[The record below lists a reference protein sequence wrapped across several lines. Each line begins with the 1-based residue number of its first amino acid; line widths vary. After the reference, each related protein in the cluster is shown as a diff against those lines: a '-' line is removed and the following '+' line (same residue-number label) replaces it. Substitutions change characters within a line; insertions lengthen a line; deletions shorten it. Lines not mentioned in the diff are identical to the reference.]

1 MVARKRRVI
10 RCKSRREEATFRKID
25 GQFVWMRCLPCDTGG
40 SLSVRPERGDSEMKQ
55 EVKRIAIEKTR
66 DQLPIGDHVLHDGTF
81 SPSVP
86 FDPFD
91 HFYID

>member
-1 MVARKRRVI
+1 MPRKRRVI
-10 RCKSRREEATFRKID
+10 RCKSRKEEATFKKID
-25 GQFVWMRCLPCDTGG
+25 GQFVWMRCLPCGTGG
-40 SLSVRPERGDSEMKQ
+40 SFGINPEIGDDERMQ
-55 EVKRIAIEKTR
+55 ELKRIAIEKTS
-66 DQLPIGDHVLHDGTF
+66 DQLPIGDHVFRDGTF